1 MWNHLLFFRISS
13 DLIPFASHPICKY
26 NWLNHFKSEFKE
38 IGDYIIRNN
47 MRISM
52 HPDQFVLIN
61 STNDKATNDKVAWTF
76 DFLFISI
83 SVIWPLD

>member
-1 MWNHLLFFRISS
+1 
-13 DLIPFASHPICKY
+13 
-26 NWLNHFKSEFKE
+26 
-38 IGDYIIRNN
+38 